1 MRSRLANSRFNPAPG
16 VADFW
21 NEFRKPNP
29 LRVPLLLASMV
40 PFGMIFWW
48 LSGETLYKDPERPTI
63 TYITTFDPTRTD
75 NEIIASNEANQE
87 IKDMREANAQALAD
101 RKRELYKA
109 LGAAAGMDVEEIDRR
124 AREARAAEEA
134 AERAEREAA
143 FGPATGTTGSG
154 EQPSDDQASDNQG
167 PENQTNDSA
176 EPATESPAP

>member
-29 LRVPLLLASMV
+29 LRVPILLASMV

-48 LSGETLYKDPERPTI
+48 LSGETLYKDPERPSI

-75 NEIIASNEANQE
+75 NEIMASNEANQE

-143 FGPATGTTGSG
+143 FGPAASVTGSG
-154 EQPSDDQASDNQG
+154 EQSSDNQG
-167 PENQTNDSA
+167 PENQTDDGA
-176 EPATESPAP
+176 EPTSESPAP